1 MFLESRAMRK
11 VFLLKY
17 KKDLWGKA
25 PPSEAGTITEGAFC
39 DALQKGVGMTREIQ
53 SPSPG

>member
-53 SPSPG
+53 SPSP